1 MIPVPTKM
9 ALTSG
14 GAEGSTRLNAFDHAL
29 LAAGIGNINLIK
41 VSSIVPPD
49 IELIE
54 LPFIPG
60 GSLTP
65 MAYAT
70 ITSDVPGEMIAAAV
84 AAGFHRPDHYG
95 VIMEYSGKCTAK
107 EASERVIAMVE
118 EAFTTRGIALDDIKV
133 TSTQHTVVKIGSVIA
148 AAVLLY

>member
-1 MIPVPTKM
+1 MIPIPTKM
-9 ALTSG
+9 AMTSG
-14 GAEGSTRLNAFDHAL
+14 GAEGLTKLNAFDHAL

-41 VSSIVPPD
+41 VSSIVPPG

-54 LPFIPG
+54 LPNIPG

-84 AAGFHRPDHYG
+84 AAGFHKPDHYG

-107 EASERVIAMVE
+107 EASKRVISMVE
-118 EAFTTRGIALDDIKV
+118 EAFVTRGIVLNDVKV
-133 TSTQHTVVKIGSVIA
+133 TSTQHVVVKTGSVIA